1 MSLPGGVDSEAVHAT
16 VERIVASAAFGRS
29 DQLVRFLRF
38 IVAETLAG
46 RADRLKEYTIG
57 VEALGRS
64 SKFDPTG
71 DSVVRVQARQLRFK
85 LAEYF
90 AGDGR
95 SDRVRIEL
103 PKGSYVPIF
112 RAASSQDRQPSP
124 EPQRAAAAARD
135 TSSPAARPS
144 VAPPERRRVLSWR
157 KPWPVLAAVV
167 AGIVIIGAISF
178 PRRSRSSDAAGE
190 SADASELRD
199 APHSVVVLPFLNLT
213 GDPREDYVSDGVTD
227 ELTAALANVNS
238 LSVVARTSA
247 FQFKSRATD
256 IRAIGR
262 QLGVESVLEGSVRR
276 TGNVLR
282 VTVQLSRAT
291 DGVHLWAASFDEPYQ
306 NLLAADEAVARAV
319 VREFG
324 RVVASELTLS
334 APALPTHDS
343 EAFNLYLQA
352 RYFYNRRDS
361 ASMVRAREL
370 FEQAIGRD
378 SDFALAYAGL
388 SALYATMAI
397 NGSLL
402 PGKGPPLA
410 EAAARKALAIDPNVP
425 EAHAALGAMRAIAG
439 WDWVGADSEF
449 RRALELNPNST
460 SAHSEYA
467 ITLMARGR
475 IDEALAQLRY
485 AGRLDPLS
493 YPIAYSIG
501 EALYYGRRWNE
512 TLEQAKT
519 VAEMDPSHGGADNLS
534 WRVFV
539 ATGRYSDALAV
550 MQHSQDTIP
559 EVFALAG
566 SGRLA
571 EARGLLRALSQ
582 DRRARTPYFVAAL
595 FAAVGETDSAFA
607 WLGRAYASHQTDI
620 VSMKIDPMMDPL
632 RKDPRFGRLLGKIGL
647 GG

>member
-1 MSLPGGVDSEAVHAT
+1 MSTPGAVDPDVVHAT

-64 SKFDPTG
+64 PKFDPTA

-90 AGDGR
+90 AGEGR
-95 SDRVRIEL
+95 SDPVRIEL
-103 PKGSYVPIF
+103 PKGSYVPTF
-112 RAASSQDRQPSP
+112 QAAVSPVAEARSEAGSADAAPTTNSPAPDPAVAASRRQ
-124 EPQRAAAAARD
+124 
-135 TSSPAARPS
+135 
-144 VAPPERRRVLSWR
+144 RVLSWR
-157 KPWPVLAAVV
+157 RPGPLLAAAV
-167 AGIVIIGAISF
+167 AGIVIIGAISV
-178 PRRSRSSDAAGE
+178 PRRSHSSDADQE
-190 SADASELRD
+190 SADTSELRD

-213 GDPREDYVSDGVTD
+213 GDPHEDYVSDGVTD
-227 ELTAALANVNS
+227 ELTAALANVRD
-238 LSVVARTSA
+238 LRVVARTSA
-247 FQFKSRATD
+247 YQFKSRATD

-276 TGNVLR
+276 TGDVLR
-282 VTVQLSRAT
+282 VTVQLSRAA
-291 DGVHLWAASFDEPYQ
+291 DGVHLWAASFDEPYR
-306 NLLAADEAVARAV
+306 NVLTADEAVARAV

-324 RVVASELTLS
+324 RVVTPELALS

-343 EAFNLYLQA
+343 EAYNLYLQA

-361 ASMVRAREL
+361 ASMLRARDL
-370 FEQAIGRD
+370 FERAIGRD

-397 NGSLL
+397 NGALL

-410 EAAARKALAIDPNVP
+410 EAAARRALALDPNVP
-425 EAHAALGAMRAIAG
+425 EAHATLGAMRAFAH
-439 WDWVGADSEF
+439 WDWAGADSEF

-460 SAHSEYA
+460 SAHSAYA

-493 YPIAYSIG
+493 YPTAYSIG

-512 TLEQAKT
+512 ALDQAKT
-519 VAEMDPSHGGADNLS
+519 VAEMDSSHGGADNLT

-539 ATGRYSDALAV
+539 ATGRFAEALEVA
-550 MQHSQDTIP
+550 QHAHDSTV

-566 SGRLA
+566 LGRVS
-571 EARGLLRALSQ
+571 EARMRLRAVNSSV
-582 DRRARTPYFVAAL
+582 RARTPYYVAAL
-595 FAAVGETDSAFA
+595 YTAVGEPDSAFA
-607 WLGRAYASHQTDI
+607 WLDRAYASHQTDI
-620 VSMKIDPMMDPL
+620 VSMKVDPMMDPL
-632 RKDPRFGRLLGKIGL
+632 RNDPRFGRLLRKIGL
-647 GG
+647 AD